1 MRRSE
6 EQRRARGEDVGE
18 SSGERCGEY
27 EDGDFFSFL
36 FIPFLSISFHS
47 MHRSDYRAL
56 MRG

>member
-1 MRRSE
+1 MLVISE
-6 EQRRARGEDVGE
+6 LEEGGRGGGGE

-47 MHRSDYRAL
+47 MHSSDYRAL